1 MPKVKIQCLKLEK
14 TITYNQIPFTY
25 PFSFTRTD
33 TDTDTNTNSYQGCQ
47 PRTMATRTAVN
58 PRKSIFR

>member
-14 TITYNQIPFTY
+14 TITYNRIPFTY
-25 PFSFTRTD
+25 PFFFTPTD
-33 TDTDTNTNSYQGCQ
+33 TDTNSYQGCQ